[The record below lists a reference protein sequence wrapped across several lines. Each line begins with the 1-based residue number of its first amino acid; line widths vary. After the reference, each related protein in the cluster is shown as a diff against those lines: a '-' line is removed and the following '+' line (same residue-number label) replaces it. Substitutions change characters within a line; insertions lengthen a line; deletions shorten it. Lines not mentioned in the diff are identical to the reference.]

1 MGLAAIMA
9 VSAMSISAFAANIPM
24 RSEVDTKAA
33 SADNPVTYRTE
44 DGIKI
49 VLSCHNANSPAFI
62 KQALIHHLTNQRNL
76 YILR

>member
-33 SADNPVTYRTE
+33 SADNPVTYRCLLYTSPSPR
-44 DGIKI
+44 D
-49 VLSCHNANSPAFI
+49 NA
-62 KQALIHHLTNQRNL
+62 
-76 YILR
+76 